1 MNVRPGSFDKL
12 ASAYEWLERLA
23 FGSDLETAR
32 FCLLDHMQ
40 GRRRVLVLGEGD
52 GRFLAQ
58 LVRRFPDVR
67 VDCVDASGAMLAKAR
82 GRLSAEECNRVT
94 FRQEDARLA
103 DFKTGVYD
111 AIVTLFFL
119 DCFSAE
125 EAAGLIN
132 RVKVTLHEDGRWL
145 WADFALPSRGW
156 KRWRAAIWLR
166 GLYMFF
172 RWQTGMSARQLPPME
187 GLLRAAGFNLR
198 AEKSLQEDMLR
209 SAVFDRDRSNP
220 LSVAGVCAGV
230 QIKGEPYS

>member
-1 MNVRPGSFDKL
+1 MNACLGSFDKL
-12 ASAYEWLERLA
+12 ASIYEWLERLA
-23 FGSDLETAR
+23 FGSDLEAAR
-32 FCLLDHMQ
+32 YCYLEHLR
-40 GRRRVLVLGEGD
+40 GCRRVLVLGEGD
-52 GRFLAQ
+52 GRFLVQ
-58 LVRRFPDVR
+58 LVRRFPDAY
-67 VDCVDASGAMLAKAR
+67 VDCVDASGAMLAKAK
-82 GRLSAEECNRVT
+82 GRLKAEEIKRVT

-103 DFKTGVYD
+103 DFETSAYD

-132 RVKVTLHEDGRWL
+132 RVKVALHEDGRWL

-172 RWQTGMSARQLPPME
+172 RWQTRMSARRLPPME

-198 AEKSLQEDMLR
+198 AEKIFQANLLR
-209 SAVFDRDRSNP
+209 SAVFERARSDA
-220 LSVAGVCAGV
+220 LMVAGVCTGV
-230 QIKGEPYS
+230 QIKGEP